1 MIKRFKKEINI
12 LKIAEL
18 DHWMVTNLKKYNK
31 ISILTVV
38 LAHKDMNLENK
49 TNYRFIKMD
58 ELGVILAS

>member
-1 MIKRFKKEINI
+1 MIKRFKKDINI

-49 TNYRFIKMD
+49 TN
-58 ELGVILAS
+58 

>member
-38 LAHKDMNLENK
+38 LAHKDMNLEIGGEIGLLRNR
-49 TNYRFIKMD
+49 TGRNRTTF
-58 ELGVILAS
+58 